1 MQHSEQLPECQ
12 KDIAH
17 IKENID
23 LKLDAIITTL
33 NLVKE
38 QTTKTN
44 GRVTKIEQNGAVVF
58 WLGKNWVSVA
68 SVIGVIGGL
77 IALKIG
83 KL

>member
-1 MQHSEQLPECQ
+1 MQHSKQLPECQ

-33 NLVKE
+33 NQVKE

-44 GRVTKIEQNGAVVF
+44 GRVTKIEQHGAWVF
-58 WLGKNWVSVA
+58 WLGRNWVSVA
-68 SVIGVIGGL
+68 SVVGVL
-77 IALKIG
+77 VAYLSLK
-83 KL
+83 K

>member
-33 NLVKE
+33 NQVKE

-58 WLGKNWVSVA
+58 WLGENWVSVA

-77 IALKIG
+77 LALKYS
-83 KL
+83 